1 MIKSKIILL
10 ARIPCFVSK
19 QVIRISGMYSN
30 WCLES
35 SLSSAFFK
43 IWFLK
48 NKETKTKMHTSF
60 LVRLQ
65 DIDFWLLVVLSSP
78 LPEIIQLNILL
89 AFSLKSCRARSWCLS
104 QMSPLKHIHI
114 FFIESQNLQNVYLQC
129 ILMNCMITQL
139 CVRTM
144 MLQTLTFRLA
154 ATGKL
159 YLTKIESEICKR

>member
-1 MIKSKIILL
+1 
-10 ARIPCFVSK
+10 
-19 QVIRISGMYSN
+19 
-30 WCLES
+30 
-35 SLSSAFFK
+35 
-43 IWFLK
+43 
-48 NKETKTKMHTSF
+48 
-60 LVRLQ
+60 
-65 DIDFWLLVVLSSP
+65 
-78 LPEIIQLNILL
+78 
-89 AFSLKSCRARSWCLS
+89 LS